1 MATTAWARWAALA
14 IGACATTWNPLV
26 TAAEDPEPTISMET
40 VKVTAPH
47 TPTTLLAEQA
57 LIPGG
62 VSVIDNEEL
71 YRRQTTGI
79 ADMLRF
85 VPGVWA
91 VSATGTDH
99 TFISSRGSNLDA
111 TNYDMNGIRLL
122 QDGLPVTAADGN
134 NHNRIIDPLSARYA
148 SVARGA
154 NAMSFGAATLGGAIN
169 FVSPTARGMEGST
182 LYLNGGSHGTA
193 QARLNT
199 GAVFA
204 DERGD
209 AMLTLESLRKD
220 GYRRHSAQERLGLYA
235 NSGWQL
241 SDAIETR
248 FYATYI
254 TNDHELASALTAD
267 EAKADP
273 RAAGATAVSGNF
285 QVDVDTRRLAN
296 KTTWQLNDASSL
308 EVGFSW
314 EKQSLY
320 HPIVDKVMVDFDGPG
335 PNPPVEVFSLL
346 IDTDQRDWNTMIRY
360 NLEAGDHQWRIGLN
374 YGENRVRGGNYRND
388 RGQRNGLTT
397 RIDNSAESLEL
408 FVLDHWRFAD
418 RWTLVYGAQAVAA
431 SREVINID
439 SANAAVRSPSDDY
452 ESINPRLGIIHQLT
466 EDTSLFANLSRLYEA
481 PTNYELDD
489 DARGDDRTLDAMR
502 GTVVEVG
509 GRGRH
514 ALSRDGE
521 WHWDLSLYYARIQDE
536 ILSVDDPAAP
546 GTSLTTNID
555 DTIHAGLE
563 LALGAVLPLDSA
575 GIHRLEPQLSF
586 TLNHFRFD
594 GDAFYAN
601 NDLPVAPGYSA
612 RAEVLYRHS
621 GGLFAGPTLDVVDD
635 RYADFNNTYQVDGY
649 ALLGFRAGFEGRGW
663 QVFCELR
670 NLQDRDY
677 IATHAAVNQY
687 TPSAALFNPG
697 EPLSA
702 YVGVQF
708 QL

>member
-1 MATTAWARWAALA
+1 MSTTVWVRWAALGL
-14 IGACATTWNPLV
+14 GASALTGIPSITIAEERG
-26 TAAEDPEPTISMET
+26 AAPHMET
-40 VKVTAPH
+40 VQVTAQH

-57 LIPGG
+57 IIPGG
-62 VSVIDNEEL
+62 VSIIDNEEL
-71 YRRQTTGI
+71 YRRQTTGL

-85 VPGVWA
+85 VPGMWA

-99 TFISSRGSNLDA
+99 VFISSRGSNLDA

-169 FVSPTARGMEGST
+169 FISPTARGMEGST

-199 GAVFA
+199 GTVFA

-220 GYRRHSAQERLGLYA
+220 GYRRHSAQERLGLYTNA
-235 NSGWQL
+235 GWQL
-241 SDAIETR
+241 SDTIETR

-254 TNDHELASALTAD
+254 TNDHELASGLTAD
-267 EAKADP
+267 EAKANP
-273 RAAGATAVSGNF
+273 RQAGATAVSGNF

-296 KTTWQLNDASSL
+296 KTTWQLSDNSSL
-308 EVGFSW
+308 ELGFSW

-346 IDTDQRDWNTMIRY
+346 INTDQRDWNTMVRY
-360 NLEAGDHQWRIGLN
+360 NLEAGDHQWRLGLN
-374 YGENRVRGGNYRND
+374 YGENRVKGGNYRND
-388 RGQRNGLTT
+388 GGRRNGLTT
-397 RIDNSAESLEL
+397 RINNSAESLEL
-408 FVLDHWRFAD
+408 FILDHWHFAEQ
-418 RWTLVYGAQAVAA
+418 WTLVYGAQAVVA
-431 SREVINID
+431 SREVVNID
-439 SANAAVRSPSDDY
+439 TADDAVRSPNDDY
-452 ESINPRLGIIHQLT
+452 ESINPRLGIIYQPSDGT
-466 EDTSLFANLSRLYEA
+466 TLFANISRLYEA

-489 DARGDDRTLDAMR
+489 DARGDNHTLSAMR

-509 GRGRH
+509 GRGQH
-514 ALSRDGE
+514 AFSSGQ
-521 WHWDLSLYYARIQDE
+521 WHWDLSLYYARIRDA

-563 LALGAVLPLDSA
+563 LALGAVLLLDSA

-594 GDAFYAN
+594 SDPFYGN

-612 RAEVLYRHS
+612 RAELLYRHS